1 MHIDWDIDN
10 TVEAPC
16 PACADTAP
24 KPVRLQ
30 VRSAIPPCPELP
42 LALCNHC
49 GTSFFPTLKEPE
61 YETAH
66 ATREALAFYLEQGA
80 GIDVMAEPLAA
91 IDPSKVQ
98 RYLEIGCGFGFSLD
112 FARSVFGWSVQG
124 IDPGFAANFGRE
136 MLDLPIAS
144 TYLRTPADAGP
155 EPFDLVLCSEVV
167 EHVFEPLGFLEILRG
182 VLAPGGT
189 LLLTTPNA
197 GAIAPDTPAGILVPL
212 LSPGYHVTLYSRTGF
227 EALLRRAGFTAVQVT
242 EHGPTLRA
250 AVSMTEG
257 TADLSRRLDRNRY
270 IDYLRER
277 ARTIAP
283 DTPLGLGLRY
293 RRLKELTHA
302 GRFAEAEE
310 AARQVVE
317 ACRARFGF
325 DLDKPDELLAWTDW
339 PADLAAFH
347 ARAPFSLCGIL
358 YCLGML
364 AWLHHGNRDLARTR
378 FQAAAMAGEHA
389 RAVLQ
394 KIGADDGETDDL
406 AWRARVYV
414 VQILASIDAVAAV
427 DALEALE
434 LKPSPVMKES
444 IPSHFLKN
452 IAIHVR
458 YNIFT
463 NLVNSGNYPIADK
476 LSWKMEQEIPL
487 LSPAQT
493 ATVSFLL
500 GILSLNYR
508 KSAKSAVGWFSKAYE
523 ASKELLCTDPQQAK
537 MLMWPAIYSQAL
549 ALVQLGCNREA
560 ESVLRILFIPSTRP
574 QVPEE
579 LLEQAEALARSHR
592 LVVKEEK

>member
-24 KPVRLQ
+24 KPIRLQ

-42 LALCNHC
+42 LVLCNHC

-66 ATREALAFYLEQGA
+66 ATKEALAFYLEQGA

-91 IDPSKVQ
+91 IDSSKVQ

-212 LSPGYHVTLYSRTGF
+212 LSPGYHVTLYSRAGF

-257 TADLSRRLDRNRY
+257 TADLSRRLDRDRY

-347 ARAPFSLCGIL
+347 ARGPFSLCGIL

-364 AWLHHGNRDLARTR
+364 AWLHHGNRDLARTC

-406 AWRARVYV
+406 AWRARGYAA
-414 VQILASIDAVAAV
+414 QILAWTNPAAAADAVERFETEPSLV
-427 DALEALE
+427 
-434 LKPSPVMKES
+434 LKER
-444 IPSHFLKN
+444 IP
-452 IAIHVR
+452 
-458 YNIFT
+458 
-463 NLVNSGNYPIADK
+463 
-476 LSWKMEQEIPL
+476 
-487 LSPAQT
+487 
-493 ATVSFLL
+493 L
-500 GILSLNYR
+500 GILADVRQETFTTLLNLGHYAVADRLALGVEQDLPTRTLGQTASVTFGLGILCLNHR
-508 KSAKSAVGWFSKAYE
+508 KAAKMASTWFAKAHE
-523 ASKELLCTDPQQAK
+523 ASRRLLAAAPEQA
-537 MLMWPAIYSQAL
+537 MALLWPALYHQAL
-549 ALVQLGCNREA
+549 ALVQAKDKNGAAEA
-560 ESVLRILFIPSTRP
+560 VSVLLDPSASP
-574 QVPEE
+574 AVPPDIV
-579 LLEQAEALARSHR
+579 EQAKALARTHR
-592 LVVKEEK
+592 LAARGV

>member
-1 MHIDWDIDN
+1 M
-10 TVEAPC
+10 
-16 PACADTAP
+16 
-24 KPVRLQ
+24 
-30 VRSAIPPCPELP
+30 
-42 LALCNHC
+42 LCNHC

-66 ATREALAFYLEQGA
+66 ATKEALAFYLEQGA

-91 IDPSKVQ
+91 IDSSKVQ

-212 LSPGYHVTLYSRTGF
+212 LSPGYHVTLYSRAGF

-257 TADLSRRLDRNRY
+257 TADLSRRLDRDRY

-347 ARAPFSLCGIL
+347 ARGPFSLCGIL

-364 AWLHHGNRDLARTR
+364 AWLHHGNRDLARTC

-406 AWRARVYV
+406 AWRARGYAA
-414 VQILASIDAVAAV
+414 QILAWTNPAAAADAVERFETEPSLV
-427 DALEALE
+427 
-434 LKPSPVMKES
+434 LKER
-444 IPSHFLKN
+444 IP
-452 IAIHVR
+452 
-458 YNIFT
+458 
-463 NLVNSGNYPIADK
+463 
-476 LSWKMEQEIPL
+476 
-487 LSPAQT
+487 
-493 ATVSFLL
+493 L
-500 GILSLNYR
+500 GILADVRQETFTTLLNLGHYAVADRLALGVEQDLPTRTLGQTASVTFGLGILCLNHR
-508 KSAKSAVGWFSKAYE
+508 KAAKMASTWFAKAHE
-523 ASKELLCTDPQQAK
+523 ASRRLLAAAPEQA
-537 MLMWPAIYSQAL
+537 MALLWPALYHQAL
-549 ALVQLGCNREA
+549 ALVQAKDKNGAAEA
-560 ESVLRILFIPSTRP
+560 VSVLLDPSASP
-574 QVPEE
+574 AVPPDIV
-579 LLEQAEALARSHR
+579 EQAKALARTHR
-592 LVVKEEK
+592 LAARGV

>member
-1 MHIDWDIDN
+1 M
-10 TVEAPC
+10 
-16 PACADTAP
+16 
-24 KPVRLQ
+24 
-30 VRSAIPPCPELP
+30 
-42 LALCNHC
+42 
-49 GTSFFPTLKEPE
+49 KEPE

-66 ATREALAFYLEQGA
+66 ATKEALAFYLEQGA

-91 IDPSKVQ
+91 IDFSKVQ

-212 LSPGYHVTLYSRTGF
+212 LSPGYHVTLYSRAGF

-310 AARQVVE
+310 AARQVIE

-347 ARAPFSLCGIL
+347 ARGPFSLCGIL

-364 AWLHHGNRDLARTR
+364 AWLHHGNRDLARTC

-406 AWRARVYV
+406 TWRARGYAA
-414 VQILASIDAVAAV
+414 QILAWTNPAAAADAVERFETEPSLV
-427 DALEALE
+427 
-434 LKPSPVMKES
+434 LKER
-444 IPSHFLKN
+444 IP
-452 IAIHVR
+452 
-458 YNIFT
+458 
-463 NLVNSGNYPIADK
+463 
-476 LSWKMEQEIPL
+476 
-487 LSPAQT
+487 
-493 ATVSFLL
+493 L
-500 GILSLNYR
+500 GILADVRQETFTTLLNLGHYAVADRLALGVERDLPTRTLGQTASVTFGLGILCLNHR
-508 KSAKSAVGWFSKAYE
+508 KAAKMASTWFAKAHE
-523 ASKELLCTDPQQAK
+523 ASRRLLAAAPEQA
-537 MLMWPAIYSQAL
+537 MALLWPALYHQAL
-549 ALVQLGCNREA
+549 ALVQAKDKNGAAEA
-560 ESVLRILFIPSTRP
+560 VSVLLDPSASP
-574 QVPEE
+574 AVPPDIV
-579 LLEQAEALARSHR
+579 EQAKALARTHR
-592 LVVKEEK
+592 LAARGV

>member
-30 VRSAIPPCPELP
+30 VRSAIPPFPELP
-42 LALCNHC
+42 LVLCNHC

-66 ATREALAFYLEQGA
+66 ATEEALAFYLEQGA

-270 IDYLRER
+270 IDYLGER

-325 DLDKPDELLAWTDW
+325 DPDKPEELLAWTDW

-358 YCLGML
+358 YCLGIL
-364 AWLHHGNRDLARTR
+364 AWLHHGNRDMARVS
-378 FQAAAMAGEHA
+378 FQAAAAAGEHA

-406 AWRARVYV
+406 AWRARGYAA
-414 VQILASIDAVAAV
+414 QILAWTDPAAAADAIERFETEPSLV
-427 DALEALE
+427 
-434 LKPSPVMKES
+434 LKER
-444 IPSHFLKN
+444 IP
-452 IAIHVR
+452 
-458 YNIFT
+458 
-463 NLVNSGNYPIADK
+463 
-476 LSWKMEQEIPL
+476 
-487 LSPAQT
+487 
-493 ATVSFLL
+493 L
-500 GILSLNYR
+500 GILADVRQETFTTLLNLGHYAIADR
-508 KSAKSAVGWFSKAYE
+508 LALGTERDLPTRTLGQTASVTFGLGILCLNHRQAAKMASTWFARAHE
-523 ASKELLCTDPQQAK
+523 ASLRLLATAPEQA
-537 MLMWPAIYSQAL
+537 MALLWPALYHQAL
-549 ALVQLGCNREA
+549 ALAQAKDKNGAAEA
-560 ESVLRILFIPSTRP
+560 VSVLLDPSASP
-574 QVPEE
+574 AVPPDIVD
-579 LLEQAEALARSHR
+579 QAKALARTHR
-592 LVVKEEK
+592 LAARGV

>member
-1 MHIDWDIDN
+1 M
-10 TVEAPC
+10 
-16 PACADTAP
+16 
-24 KPVRLQ
+24 
-30 VRSAIPPCPELP
+30 
-42 LALCNHC
+42 LCNHC

-66 ATREALAFYLEQGA
+66 ATKEALAFYLEQGA

-91 IDPSKVQ
+91 IDFSKVQ

-212 LSPGYHVTLYSRTGF
+212 LSPGYHVTLYSRAGF

-310 AARQVVE
+310 AARQVIE

-347 ARAPFSLCGIL
+347 ARGPFSLCGIL

-364 AWLHHGNRDLARTR
+364 AWLHHGNRDLARTC

-406 AWRARVYV
+406 TWRARGYAA
-414 VQILASIDAVAAV
+414 QILAWTNPAAAADAVERFETEPSLV
-427 DALEALE
+427 
-434 LKPSPVMKES
+434 LKER
-444 IPSHFLKN
+444 IP
-452 IAIHVR
+452 
-458 YNIFT
+458 
-463 NLVNSGNYPIADK
+463 
-476 LSWKMEQEIPL
+476 
-487 LSPAQT
+487 
-493 ATVSFLL
+493 L
-500 GILSLNYR
+500 GILADVRQETFTTLLNLGHYAVADRLALGVERDLPTRTLGQTASVTFGLGILCLNHR
-508 KSAKSAVGWFSKAYE
+508 KAAKMASTWFAKAHE
-523 ASKELLCTDPQQAK
+523 ASRRLLAAAPEQA
-537 MLMWPAIYSQAL
+537 MALLWPALYHQAL
-549 ALVQLGCNREA
+549 ALVQAKDKNGAAEA
-560 ESVLRILFIPSTRP
+560 VSVLLDPSASP
-574 QVPEE
+574 AVPPDIV
-579 LLEQAEALARSHR
+579 EQAKALARTHR
-592 LVVKEEK
+592 LAARGV

>member
-42 LALCNHC
+42 LVLCNHC

-66 ATREALAFYLEQGA
+66 ATKEALAFYLEQGA

-212 LSPGYHVTLYSRTGF
+212 LSPGYHVTLYSRAGF

-257 TADLSRRLDRNRY
+257 TADLSRRLDRDRY

-277 ARTIAP
+277 ARAIAP

-310 AARQVVE
+310 AAHQVVE

-325 DLDKPDELLAWTDW
+325 DLDKPGELLAWTDW

-364 AWLHHGNRDLARTR
+364 AWLHHGNRDLARTC

-406 AWRARVYV
+406 AWRARGYAA
-414 VQILASIDAVAAV
+414 QILAWTNPAAAADAVERFETEPSLV
-427 DALEALE
+427 
-434 LKPSPVMKES
+434 LKER
-444 IPSHFLKN
+444 IP
-452 IAIHVR
+452 
-458 YNIFT
+458 
-463 NLVNSGNYPIADK
+463 
-476 LSWKMEQEIPL
+476 
-487 LSPAQT
+487 
-493 ATVSFLL
+493 L
-500 GILSLNYR
+500 GILADVRQETFTTLLNLGHYAVADRLALGVERDLPTRTLGQTASVTFGLGILCLNHR
-508 KSAKSAVGWFSKAYE
+508 KAAKMASTWFAKAHE
-523 ASKELLCTDPQQAK
+523 ASRRLLAAAPEQA
-537 MLMWPAIYSQAL
+537 MALLWPALYHQAL
-549 ALVQLGCNREA
+549 ALVQAKDKNGAAEA
-560 ESVLRILFIPSTRP
+560 VSVLLDPSASP
-574 QVPEE
+574 AVPPDIV
-579 LLEQAEALARSHR
+579 EQAKALARTHR
-592 LVVKEEK
+592 LAARGV